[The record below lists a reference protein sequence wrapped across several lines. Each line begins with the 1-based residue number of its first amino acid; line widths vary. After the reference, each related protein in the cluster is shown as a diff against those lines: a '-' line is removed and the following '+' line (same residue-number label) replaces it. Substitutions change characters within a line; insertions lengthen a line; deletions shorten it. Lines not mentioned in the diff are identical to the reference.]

1 MIIITEN
8 KKQHYII
15 KNFLAEISIIRL
27 NENESYEDDDIDNER
42 HHVGFYPII
51 NINKANKDED
61 LDVTDKEIITQDQ
74 PVTMQQLNKAS
85 KIKPKMKNL
94 AKLVASGIT
103 VSILA
108 AASYFAS
115 DLNNHKVTQEIAK
128 DNNISVQKVIQASP
142 QIKSDVDIIQSP
154 TQTTDLQKL
163 NEPEINNSIVANLDP
178 APENIDSPIQNQKSS
193 LIEKS
198 KRRIKTF
205 EGFKPYPYKDKTGV
219 SIGFGTFFINNVKPD
234 NLPDN
239 WLDTLYEKCEIP
251 ELSRSKYEN
260 KTQDELFLDFSN
272 KIEEQKTFLDN
283 LLEEQ
288 KTKLENKNK
297 ELKKWQKI
305 RNPRKRKRYTDTVKA
320 EIEHINKRTKS
331 LEKQKSDLEK
341 EKNTAKSRGLIPE
354 TLAKEC
360 LSSYITQVVNYHTS
374 KSSIFGNHF
383 FEMDENVQIVVIDMS
398 YNIGMYFLTKE
409 YTEFSKYLQAYI
421 KSISTNN
428 EKEKV
433 KALKN
438 MWEEI
443 KDRSPDYH
451 KQQSKNK
458 RAQKNTNLL
467 KQAYEIALSQLNEN
481 KYSLKSAY
489 NLLYN

>member
-8 KKQHYII
+8 KRQHYII
-15 KNFLAEISIIRL
+15 KNFLEEIKKASL
-27 NENESYEDDDIDNER
+27 NESYREDDIDNER
-42 HHVGFYPII
+42 ENHYVGLYPII
-51 NINKANKDED
+51 KDDD
-61 LDVTDKEIITQDQ
+61 LDITDQEIVTQDQ
-74 PVTMQQLNKAS
+74 PVTMQQLNKAA

-94 AKLVASGIT
+94 AKLVASGIA

-115 DLNNHKVTQEIAK
+115 DLNDHKVTQEIAK

-154 TQTTDLQKL
+154 TQITDLQKL
-163 NEPEINNSIVANLDP
+163 NEPEIDDSIANLDP
-178 APENIDSPIQNQKSS
+178 APENINSPIQNQKSS

-198 KRRIKTF
+198 KKRIKTF

-288 KTKLENKNK
+288 KIKLENTNK

-320 EIEHINKRTKS
+320 EIDHINKRTKS
-331 LEKQKSDLEK
+331 LEKQKNDLEK

-428 EKEKV
+428 EQEKV

-489 NLLYN
+489 KLLYN